1 MIKPVP
7 YYSDCSTVST
17 HTAIVKPSYVASSMP
32 SVSPLLGRFIRWLVH
47 FTHLTTSR
55 SVFISTMTPLPSVSS
70 LLPRSRK
77 GSPRFCSDCTTST
90 TPQWRY
96 SEDGRLLCNSC
107 GIRSRRKPRSGS
119 RRLRRFGNRFA
130 RNGAISKRTHA
141 ALLRE
146 GDASALLDSLS
157 IDHSALWSLFVSQ
170 TPPGKSLILSSTE
183 KTPSLF
189 NMNSPPNSSNSC
201 TSSAEPVTKSVPPLS
216 SISIRSLLNDDTQ

>member
-1 MIKPVP
+1 
-7 YYSDCSTVST
+7 
-17 HTAIVKPSYVASSMP
+17 
-32 SVSPLLGRFIRWLVH
+32 
-47 FTHLTTSR
+47 
-55 SVFISTMTPLPSVSS
+55 MTPLPSVNS

-130 RNGAISKRTHA
+130 RNGAISKKNHA
-141 ALLRE
+141 SLLLQS
-146 GDASALLDSLS
+146 DTTSLLDSLS

-170 TPPGKSLILSSTE
+170 TPPGRPLILSSTAYTTTTT
-183 KTPSLF
+183 TPP
-189 NMNSPPNSSNSC
+189 SPPPLPPSFSVNTSP
-201 TSSAEPVTKSVPPLS
+201 TSSSPLSQPVTKQQTPT
-216 SISIRSLLNDDTQ
+216 SISIRSLLNDDNQ